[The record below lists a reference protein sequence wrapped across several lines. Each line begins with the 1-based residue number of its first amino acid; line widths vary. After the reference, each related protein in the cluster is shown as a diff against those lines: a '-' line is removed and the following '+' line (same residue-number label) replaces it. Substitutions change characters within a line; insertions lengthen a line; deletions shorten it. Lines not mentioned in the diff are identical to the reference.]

1 MEATP
6 CPLNSY
12 SPWSSNGTTLDLFQ
26 QREAVILAK
35 EILSKAQ
42 DITVEHLHFLEKQ
55 FDMLLLQ
62 SCGKLI
68 TKISL
73 LQPSLL

>member
-1 MEATP
+1 MEVTL

-12 SPWSSNGTTLDLFQ
+12 SLWGSNGTILDLSQ
-26 QREAVILAK
+26 QPEAVILVK
-35 EILSKAQ
+35 EALSKTQ

-73 LQPSLL
+73 LQPSLF